1 MRFGHFHRA
10 FFNDRKV
17 VEKVTRVDAEKLF
30 AKRINTAHDAVLRF
44 GFNDFRFYA
53 VFAYAGKIVYKV
65 VYRLKDVFIRVFKA
79 NVGAIFFR

>member
-1 MRFGHFHRA
+1 MQFC
-10 FFNDRKV
+10 V
-17 VEKVTRVDAEKLF
+17 S
-30 AKRINTAHDAVLRF
+30 VLTIF

-79 NVGAIFFR
+79 NVGAIFSLNKNIKVPRLTNFYWISAKLRISFCTLS

>member
-1 MRFGHFHRA
+1 MQFC
-10 FFNDRKV
+10 V
-17 VEKVTRVDAEKLF
+17 S
-30 AKRINTAHDAVLRF
+30 VLTIF